1 MDKIINPV
9 WDKVYKLCSQIPVG
23 FVSNYK
29 EISSLL
35 LISPRTVGQA
45 LKNNP
50 YDSNKV
56 PCHRVIS
63 SNYFIGG
70 FRGQWGEGEK
80 VSEKFSKL
88 LEEGVLFDEKGFVL
102 KPLREKVF
110 FKNFVLN
117 I

>member
-1 MDKIINPV
+1 MYKAINPI
-9 WDKVYKLCSQIPVG
+9 WHRVYDLCSQIPFG

-35 LISPRTVGQA
+35 LISPRVVGQA

-80 VSEKFSKL
+80 VSEKLSKL
-88 LEEGVLFDEKGFVL
+88 SEEGVFFDEKGFVL
-102 KPLREKVF
+102 NNLREKVF
-110 FKNFVLN
+110 FKNFDLN
-117 I
+117 

>member
-1 MDKIINPV
+1 MEIIKINNPV
-9 WDKVYKLCSQIPVG
+9 WDKVYNLCSQIPSG

-35 LISPRTVGQA
+35 EISPRVVGQA

-50 YDSNKV
+50 YDLSSNKV

-70 FRGQWGEGEK
+70 FRGQ
-80 VSEKFSKL
+80 
-88 LEEGVLFDEKGFVL
+88 
-102 KPLREKVF
+102 
-110 FKNFVLN
+110 
-117 I
+117 